1 MKEVLST
8 NGIALLQNVS
18 GSRIRQIWCHY
29 RITKT
34 IPILAKPGRPSRNI
48 TNEEISAVIGTYK
61 EYPCNSTDIIFV
73 MPSCKAMR
81 SGLEKLVAEVEND
94 STRSINAHNV
104 YLLRMIMES
113 VTARNGN
120 DDLFLAL
127 SRFYF
132 LKFDSLGRTLF

>member
-1 MKEVLST
+1 M
-8 NGIALLQNVS
+8 A
-18 GSRIRQIWCHY
+18 
-29 RITKT
+29 
-34 IPILAKPGRPSRNI
+34 
-48 TNEEISAVIGTYK
+48 
-61 EYPCNSTDIIFV
+61 
-73 MPSCKAMR
+73 SCKAMR

-104 YLLRMIMES
+104 YLLLMIMES